1 MPRTDQRWQ
10 RPSLFSERQ
19 LLKYQGG
26 VNVEKLIADAQSEL
40 AESQPEQFK
49 ILLLGA
55 MAGLRRR
62 EIDLL
67 EWDSFRW
74 KGNAIEIKPTEF
86 FEGKSEDSYG
96 LIEVDSELMD
106 IFRGYRAQATDVFVI
121 ESDQPPKLVDWNRYR
136 CGLHFEKLAIWL
148 RAHNVTGDK
157 PLHVLRKE
165 FGSRI
170 NAKGGIHAA
179 SRALRHADLSVT
191 NQFYTDNRSRVVTGL
206 GHLLESPSNIVPMR
220 EAV

>member
-1 MPRTDQRWQ
+1 MPVVQTKSLHSRKIKSKIGSRNVFKVPRTDQRWQ

-67 EWDSFRW
+67 EWDSCGW
-74 KGNAIEIKPTEF
+74 KGNAMKIKPTCV
-86 FEGKSEDSYG
+86 FE
-96 LIEVDSELMD
+96 V
-106 IFRGYRAQATDVFVI
+106 
-121 ESDQPPKLVDWNRYR
+121 N
-136 CGLHFEKLAIWL
+136 
-148 RAHNVTGDK
+148 
-157 PLHVLRKE
+157 
-165 FGSRI
+165 
-170 NAKGGIHAA
+170 
-179 SRALRHADLSVT
+179 
-191 NQFYTDNRSRVVTGL
+191 
-206 GHLLESPSNIVPMR
+206 
-220 EAV
+220 